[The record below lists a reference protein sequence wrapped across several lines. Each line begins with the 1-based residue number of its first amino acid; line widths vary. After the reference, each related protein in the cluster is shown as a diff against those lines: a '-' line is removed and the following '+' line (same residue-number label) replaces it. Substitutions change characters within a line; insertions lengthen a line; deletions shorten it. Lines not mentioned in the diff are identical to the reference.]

1 MEITTRTNGN
11 CAVLDLDGKLV
22 LGPATMELRNAVRE
36 AVKDNPDRIV
46 LNLRKVTY
54 TDSCGIG
61 ELVSSYSHVRKQ
73 GGSLVLLDPPRRIM
87 SLLLLTKLETVFEI
101 FEDETKAITDFKPE
115 QALHSAT
122 V

>member
-1 MEITTRTNGN
+1 MEITTRTNRG

-22 LGPATMELRNAVRE
+22 LGPATMLLRHAVRE
-36 AVKDNPDRIV
+36 AARDNPDRIV
-46 LNLRKVTY
+46 LNLNKVTY

-61 ELVSSYSHVRKQ
+61 ELVSSYSHVKKQ
-73 GGSLVLLDPPRRIM
+73 GGHLVLLDPPRRIM

-101 FEDETKAITDFKPE
+101 FEDEEKAVAGFKPD
-115 QALHSAT
+115 QALHSVA